1 MRKAG
6 LPASVSYLTQEP
18 ASAEASSSS
27 ETSKIADRNNFHER
41 NTPEPLSVPSMFS
54 IPDGSQAAD
63 CAPELQQVPA
73 GFAVISTR
81 GDIGGKGL
89 PRATSCG
96 EDIRTGELNLWPKKK
111 KPAEAGFF
119 GAVEKTRT
127 STGCPT
133 ATSTLR
139 VYQFRH
145 DRIVVGRF
153 ASARQH
159 VAKASDG
166 HKRDMTVF
174 FKSLPEVW
182 ITTCGA
188 LKLQR
193 KRAGNRPFLGSCQC
207 IARHASVRL
216 APLSAPFWREPF
228 GPIMLWQ
235 SGSGLMLAVAVLSTF
250 AGLAIAAGAKPSLS
264 FV

>member
-18 ASAEASSSS
+18 TSAEASSSS

-96 EDIRTGELNLWPKKK
+96 EDIRTGELNLWPKRKNPPK
-111 KPAEAGFF
+111 RVSLVRSRRLELPRVAPQRPQRCA
-119 GAVEKTRT
+119 
-127 STGCPT
+127 STNSATT
-133 ATSTLR
+133 AS
-139 VYQFRH
+139 
-145 DRIVVGRF
+145 
-153 ASARQH
+153 
-159 VAKASDG
+159 
-166 HKRDMTVF
+166 
-174 FKSLPEVW
+174 W
-182 ITTCGA
+182 
-188 LKLQR
+188 
-193 KRAGNRPFLGSCQC
+193 
-207 IARHASVRL
+207 
-216 APLSAPFWREPF
+216 
-228 GPIMLWQ
+228 
-235 SGSGLMLAVAVLSTF
+235 
-250 AGLAIAAGAKPSLS
+250 
-264 FV
+264 

>member
-1 MRKAG
+1 MWETEAASQYSRRFDRFACRQRADDGVKDNVVLKKA
-6 LPASVSYLTQEP
+6 L
-18 ASAEASSSS
+18 
-27 ETSKIADRNNFHER
+27 
-41 NTPEPLSVPSMFS
+41 
-54 IPDGSQAAD
+54 
-63 CAPELQQVPA
+63 
-73 GFAVISTR
+73 
-81 GDIGGKGL
+81 
-89 PRATSCG
+89 ATHCFK
-96 EDIRTGELNLWPKKK
+96 NK
-111 KPAEAGFF
+111 KPGQSRVL

-207 IARHASVRL
+207 IARQASVRL
-216 APLSAPFWREPF
+216 APLSAPF
-228 GPIMLWQ
+228 
-235 SGSGLMLAVAVLSTF
+235 
-250 AGLAIAAGAKPSLS
+250 
-264 FV
+264 